1 MSLFGV
7 LGNGRGHSLL
17 ASEAVPRRRLKR
29 LPAERLAV
37 ERLAAVLDMLSAAS
51 PTAASSQLEGWDPQ
65 HTSGA
70 RQPRHARAR
79 LSAPRVTE
87 PVDSAHLIPAPEVPG
102 VGRHRRMDVPVAA
115 AHPSPAPEVPDAGR
129 HRRMDVPV
137 AVDSAHP
144 SPAPVILAPAAPG
157 AGHHRRRG
165 MPVVVALRGVR
176 VASQHLVL
184 LGVLVLLVAVAVVL
198 GVRGSGALSSAQP
211 RVGAAAYSGLAGR

>member
-87 PVDSAHLIPAPEVPG
+87 PVDSAHLI
-102 VGRHRRMDVPVAA
+102 
-115 AHPSPAPEVPDAGR
+115 PAPEVPDAGR

>member
-102 VGRHRRMDVPVAA
+102 
-115 AHPSPAPEVPDAGR
+115 AGR

-144 SPAPVILAPAAPG
+144 SPAPVILAPAVPG